1 MMKKKKNTE
10 IKQKAY
16 TPISQEKYDKLM
28 KEYKPDGYSLDYF
41 FSEKGNGILFC
52 TSRSTHAAYL
62 INTNEKEAVQLVDDN
77 GRMVAFTLDDVDPRV
92 IEMDVDSC
100 NAENLIARYRFY
112 VYDFCGGQAQ
122 VDWTIMPDGR
132 YFADEDGYGAED
144 CTELTATGI
153 IDMHGIMIK
162 PFRVIS
168 RSKPRK

>member
-1 MMKKKKNTE
+1 MKKKNAE

-28 KEYKPDGYSLDYF
+28 KEYKPDGYSWDYN
-41 FSEKGNGILFC
+41 FSQKGNGILFC

-62 INTNEKEAVQLVDDN
+62 INTHEKEAVQLVDDN
-77 GRMVAFTLDDVDPRV
+77 GRMVAFTLDDVDPIV

-132 YFADEDGYGAED
+132 YFADDEDGYGAED